1 MTFKL
6 LILVTFAAL
15 TAFTALD
22 LAGPQNDL
30 LVDGPAVEFKLAR
43 S

>member
-15 TAFTALD
+15 ATFTALD
-22 LAGPQNDL
+22 LTGPQSDL
-30 LVDGPAVEFKLAR
+30 LVDGPAAEFKLAR